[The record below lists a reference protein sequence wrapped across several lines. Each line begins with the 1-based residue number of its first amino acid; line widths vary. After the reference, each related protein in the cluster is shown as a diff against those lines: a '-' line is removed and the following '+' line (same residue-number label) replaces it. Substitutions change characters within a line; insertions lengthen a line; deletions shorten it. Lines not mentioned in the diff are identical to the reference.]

1 MCVCKRLFEQT
12 DQTLS
17 SSQGGYNLL
26 ATANSALAVAKVLLG
41 DEVPDLPPMEASDI
55 AVEVVYQ
62 LAKIHSKY
70 WKNIDV
76 RACEPLLGEKLYQ
89 YAGISIR
96 CLTVLESLHRR
107 IRRRR

>member
-1 MCVCKRLFEQT
+1 
-12 DQTLS
+12 
-17 SSQGGYNLL
+17 
-26 ATANSALAVAKVLLG
+26 VAKVLLG

-76 RACEPLLGEKLYQ
+76 RACEPLLGEK
-89 YAGISIR
+89 S
-96 CLTVLESLHRR
+96 
-107 IRRRR
+107 